1 MQTASKKVING
12 WAMYDWA
19 NSAYNLVITSTIFPA
34 YFVAITSAGNGN
46 GQHKVSFFGREF
58 VNTALM
64 DYALSVVFLLVAFSS
79 PILSSIAD
87 YRRNKKVYLRWFSL
101 IGASASFC
109 LIFFTKSRIEL
120 GIILFAIAAFGYWA
134 SLVFYNS
141 YLPDIA
147 APEDQDRVSAKGF
160 ALGYV
165 GSVLLQVICFVLIL
179 NPAFLEKIFRLIE
192 NITGIPQ
199 EYDTLGPRVS
209 FLLVG
214 LWWFGFAQLTL
225 RVLPLSSKQERK
237 SKKHVLVNGF
247 HELQLVWKQLKQMA
261 VLKRFLFAF
270 FLYNMGVQTV
280 MLVAA
285 GFGKKEI
292 FPNPEDE
299 PKLLV
304 TIILIQL
311 VAIIGAIGLSNLSK
325 KIGNMW
331 VLIIAVTIW
340 IGVCIAGYYVQT
352 QTQFYILACCVG
364 LVMGGIQSMS
374 RSTYSKLLPP
384 TQDTT
389 SFFSFYDV
397 TEKIAIVIGIF
408 TFGYLEELTGSM
420 RNSIIALG
428 VFFLMGLIA
437 LFYTKKAYDSNHATV
452 HH

>member
-1 MQTASKKVING
+1 MQTAPKKVING

-34 YFVAITSAGNGN
+34 YFVAITSSGNGN

-87 YRRNKKVYLRWFSL
+87 YRRNKKVYLRWFSFM
-101 IGASASFC
+101 GSAAC
-109 LIFFTKSRIEL
+109 LGLFFFTPDRIEL
-120 GIILFAIAAFGYWA
+120 GIIFFSIAALGYWA

-147 APEDQDRVSAKGF
+147 APEDQDRISAKGF

-165 GSVLLQVICFVLIL
+165 GSVLLQIICFILIL
-179 NPAFLEKIFRLIE
+179 NPGILESLFGFDASDK
-192 NITGIPQ
+192 
-199 EYDTLGPRVS
+199 TLGPRFS

-214 LWWFGFAQLTL
+214 LWWFGFAQFTL
-225 RVLPLSSKQERK
+225 RVLPLSSKAERK
-237 SKKHVLVNGF
+237 AKKHVLVNGF

-261 VLKRFLFAF
+261 VLKRFLLSF

-299 PKLLV
+299 PKLLI

-311 VAIIGAIGLSNLSK
+311 VAIIGAIGLSRLSK

-331 VLIIAVTIW
+331 VLIIAVSIW
-340 IGVCIAGYYVQT
+340 IMVCIAGYYVQT
-352 QTQFYILACCVG
+352 QTQFYILAACVG

-428 VFFLMGLIA
+428 IFFVLGLIA
-437 LFYTKKAYDSNHATV
+437 LFYTKKAYDKAHATL
-452 HH
+452 HN

>member
-1 MQTASKKVING
+1 MQTAPKKVING

-34 YFVAITSAGNGN
+34 YFVAITSSGNGN

-87 YRRNKKVYLRWFSL
+87 YRRNKKVYLRWFSFM
-101 IGASASFC
+101 GSAAC
-109 LIFFTKSRIEL
+109 LGLFFFTPDRIEL
-120 GIILFAIAAFGYWA
+120 GIIFFSIAALGYWA

-147 APEDQDRVSAKGF
+147 APEDQDRISAKGF

-165 GSVLLQVICFVLIL
+165 GSVLLQIICFILIL
-179 NPAFLEKIFRLIE
+179 NPGILESLFGFDASDK
-192 NITGIPQ
+192 
-199 EYDTLGPRVS
+199 TLGPRFS

-214 LWWFGFAQLTL
+214 LWWFGFAQFTL
-225 RVLPLSSKQERK
+225 RVLPLSSKAERK

-247 HELQLVWKQLKQMA
+247 HELQLVWNQLKQMA
-261 VLKRFLFAF
+261 VLKRFLLSF

-299 PKLLV
+299 PKLLI

-311 VAIIGAIGLSNLSK
+311 VAIIGAIGLSRLSK

-331 VLIIAVTIW
+331 VLILAVSIW
-340 IGVCIAGYYVQT
+340 IMVCIAGYYVQT
-352 QTQFYILACCVG
+352 QTQFYILAACVG

-428 VFFLMGLIA
+428 VFFVLGLIA
-437 LFYTKKAYDSNHATV
+437 LFYTKKAYDKTHATLYN
-452 HH
+452 

>member
-1 MQTASKKVING
+1 MQTAPKKVING

-19 NSAYNLVITSTIFPA
+19 NSSYNLVITSTIFPA
-34 YFVAITSAGNGN
+34 YFVGITSKDNIAE
-46 GQHKVSFFGREF
+46 FFGRKF

-87 YRRNKKVYLRWFSL
+87 YRRNKKVYLRTFCF
-101 IGASASFC
+101 IGSAAC
-109 LIFFTKSRIEL
+109 LGLFFFYPGDIEY
-120 GIILFAIAAFGYWA
+120 GIILFSIAALGFWS

-160 ALGYV
+160 ALGYI
-165 GSVLLQVICFVLIL
+165 GSVLLQIICFVIIL
-179 NPAFLEKIFRLIE
+179 KPGLFGLDETDKTIGA
-192 NITGIPQ
+192 
-199 EYDTLGPRVS
+199 RVS

-225 RVLPLSSKQERK
+225 RVLPLSPKQERK
-237 SKKHVLVNGF
+237 SRKNVFVNGF
-247 HELQLVWKQLKQMA
+247 HELGQVWNQLKELA
-261 VLKRFLFAF
+261 VVRRFLLAF
-270 FLYNMGVQTV
+270 FLYSMGVQTV

-292 FPNPEDE
+292 FPKPEDE
-299 PKLLV
+299 PKLLI

-311 VAIIGAIGLSNLSK
+311 VAIIGAIGMSRLSK
-325 KIGNMW
+325 KIGNIW
-331 VLIIAVTIW
+331 VLILAVCCW
-340 IGVCIAGYYVQT
+340 IVIC
-352 QTQFYILACCVG
+352 ILAYFVQNEIEFYALACLVG

-374 RSTYSKLLPP
+374 RSTYSKLIPP
-384 TQDTT
+384 TKDTT

-408 TFGYLEELTGSM
+408 TFGYMEELTGSM
-420 RNSIIALG
+420 RNSIISLG
-428 VFFLMGLIA
+428 LFFVLGLFG
-437 LFYTKKAYDSNHATV
+437 LLYTKKVYDRQYATTR
-452 HH
+452 H

>member
-1 MQTASKKVING
+1 
-12 WAMYDWA
+12 MYDWA

-34 YFVAITSAGNGN
+34 YYVGVTSAASADH
-46 GQHKVSFFGREF
+46 QVDFFGRKF

-64 DYALSVVFLLVAFSS
+64 DYALSVVFLIVALTS

-87 YRRNKKVYLRWFSL
+87 YKRNKKVYLKWFCFM
-101 IGASASFC
+101 GSAAC
-109 LIFFTKSRIEL
+109 LGLFFFTPEKIEL
-120 GIILFAIAAFGYWA
+120 GIILFSIAALGYWA
-134 SLVFYNS
+134 SIVFYNS

-160 ALGYV
+160 ALGYI
-165 GSVLLQVICFVLIL
+165 GSVLLQIICFVLIL
-179 NPAFLEKIFRLIE
+179 NPEWLSWAAAGEDFKTI
-192 NITGIPQ
+192 
-199 EYDTLGPRVS
+199 GPRFS

-225 RVLPLSSKQERK
+225 RVLPLSSKAERK

-247 HELQLVWKQLKQMA
+247 HELKLVWNQVKQMPA
-261 VLKRFLFAF
+261 LKRFLLSF
-270 FLYNMGVQTV
+270 FLYSMGVQTV

-285 GFGKKEI
+285 GFAKKEI
-292 FPNPEDE
+292 FQKPEDE
-299 PKLLV
+299 PKLLI
-304 TIILIQL
+304 TIILIQI
-311 VAIIGAIGLSNLSK
+311 VAVVGAIALSRLSK
-325 KIGNMW
+325 VIGNLW
-331 VLIIAVTIW
+331 VLMLSVIIW
-340 IGVCIAGYYVQT
+340 IGICIAGYYVQT
-352 QTQFYILACCVG
+352 QTQFYLLACAVG

-374 RSTYSKLLPP
+374 RSTYSKLLPE

-428 VFFLMGLIA
+428 TFFVLGLLA
-437 LFYTKKAYDSNHATV
+437 LLYTRKVYEQHHATV
-452 HH
+452 HN

>member
-1 MQTASKKVING
+1 MQTAPKKVING

-34 YFVAITSAGNGN
+34 YFVAITSSGNGN

-87 YRRNKKVYLRWFSL
+87 YRRNKKVYLRWFSFM
-101 IGASASFC
+101 GSAAC
-109 LIFFTKSRIEL
+109 LGLFFFTPDRIEL
-120 GIILFAIAAFGYWA
+120 GIIFFSIAALGYWA

-165 GSVLLQVICFVLIL
+165 GSVLLQIICFILIL
-179 NPAFLEKIFRLIE
+179 NPGILESLFGFDASDK
-192 NITGIPQ
+192 
-199 EYDTLGPRVS
+199 TLGPRFS

-214 LWWFGFAQLTL
+214 LWWFGFAQFTL
-225 RVLPLSSKQERK
+225 RVLPLSSKAERK

-247 HELQLVWKQLKQMA
+247 HELQLVWNQLKQMA
-261 VLKRFLFAF
+261 VLKRFLLSF

-299 PKLLV
+299 PKLLI

-311 VAIIGAIGLSNLSK
+311 VAIIGAIGLSRLSK

-331 VLIIAVTIW
+331 VLIIAVSIW
-340 IGVCIAGYYVQT
+340 IMVCIAGYYVQT
-352 QTQFYILACCVG
+352 QTQFYILAACVG

-428 VFFLMGLIA
+428 IFFVLGLIA
-437 LFYTKKAYDSNHATV
+437 LFYTKKAYDKTHATL
-452 HH
+452 HN